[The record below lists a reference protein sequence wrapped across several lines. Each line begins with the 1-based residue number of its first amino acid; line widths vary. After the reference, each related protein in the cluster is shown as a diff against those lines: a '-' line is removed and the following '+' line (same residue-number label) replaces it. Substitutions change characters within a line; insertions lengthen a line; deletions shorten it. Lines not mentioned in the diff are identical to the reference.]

1 MGMFG
6 VQMEDSGQHKV
17 HGVSNQKSNNVVE
30 ISGVDQQ
37 QLICDNVVISIEKML
52 DQVPSAQEK
61 QCSIYRVPKQ
71 LCEMNPK
78 AYAPQLISI
87 GPFYYHAHKNLIANE
102 QYKLQGFNNFLH
114 RVNKMSLEQQERTRS
129 LNDLVKKAQS
139 WVKEARNCYAE
150 SINMNDEDFIKMM
163 LVDGCFIVE
172 FFILDYEEYKE
183 PHESL
188 FPQIENNVSMSFYK
202 ERIPDIDDDLIKLEN
217 QLPFFVLQ
225 HLFDLIPK
233 HNDNPN
239 CFKQLTYK
247 YLNMGWL
254 ENYEPSDILSIKP
267 KHFIDFLSFYF
278 VPHHRCEHDQE
289 SSDMK
294 EWNVII
300 PPSIT
305 ELCEAGVTI
314 KKAENTKCLMNI
326 RFENGILE
334 IPPLHIDDYF
344 EPMMRNLL
352 AFEHFPVEVNNTYV
366 IPYVTF
372 MDYLI
377 STEKD
382 VNLLV
387 KEKIIINDIGGS
399 DREVS
404 QLFNNLCKFVSSS
417 PNDNYF
423 NNISEGL
430 REHCDRWWNKAK
442 ASLKHNYF
450 NTPWAAISFSAATVL
465 LVLTILQTVFS
476 AISAFPKSKP
486 DIP

>member
-163 LVDGCFIVE
+163 LVD
-172 FFILDYEEYKE
+172 
-183 PHESL
+183 
-188 FPQIENNVSMSFYK
+188 

>member
-1 MGMFG
+1 
-6 VQMEDSGQHKV
+6 MEENGQQEV
-17 HGVSNQKSNNVVE
+17 HGVSNQKSNNMVE
-30 ISGVDQQ
+30 ISVVDQQ
-37 QLICDNVVISIEKML
+37 QLVCDNVVISIEKML
-52 DQVPSAQEK
+52 DQVPPTHEN

-71 LCEMNPK
+71 LREMNPK

-87 GPFYYHAHKNLIANE
+87 GPFHYHTHKNLIANE
-102 QYKLQGFNNFLH
+102 QYKLQGFINYLR
-114 RVNKMSLEQQERTRS
+114 RVYKMESLEQLVRTKS
-129 LNDLVKKAQS
+129 VEDLVKRAQS
-139 WVKEARNCYAE
+139 WVEEARNCYAE
-150 SINMNDEDFIKMM
+150 TINMNDEDFIKMM

-172 FFILDYEEYKE
+172 FFILDFEEYNE
-183 PHESL
+183 SHESL

-202 ERIPDIDDDLIKLEN
+202 ERIPDIDEDLIKLEN

-233 HNDNPN
+233 HKDAPN
-239 CFKQLTYK
+239 CFKQLTYE
-247 YLNMGWL
+247 YLTMGWL

-267 KHFIDFLSFYF
+267 KHFIDFLSFYL
-278 VPHHRCEHDQE
+278 VPEHQYEHDQKSNDE
-289 SSDMK
+289 E
-294 EWNVII
+294 EWNIII

-305 ELCEAGVTI
+305 EICEAGVTI
-314 KKAENTKCLMNI
+314 KKADKNTKCLLNI

-352 AFEHFPVEVNNTYV
+352 AFEHFPVEVKNTYV
-366 IPYVTF
+366 IPYLTF

-377 STEKD
+377 ITEKD

-423 NNISEGL
+423 NDTSKAL
-430 REHCDRWWNKAK
+430 RDHCDRRWNKAK

-450 NTPWAAISFSAATVL
+450 NTPWAAISVSAATFL
-465 LVLTILQTVFS
+465 LVLTILQTIFS

-486 DIP
+486 SAP